1 MAAESEVKFN
11 SSQEAKF
18 SQWRHAGATGSD
30 SGTSEVETIAQAGL
44 SYTTQSTTQSYLVNP
59 GRQIN
64 IKVLDKSIGS
74 ALVKINNPDYCEIK
88 ITRDEIQGLP
98 PRDLNQGV
106 PSITRKR
113 RIKSSL
119 PISSVVEQGDTQPE
133 LGDTELED
141 SQPDLEHLSTSEDM
155 ADAIAESRKTHRR
168 ESLARQEIVDYQF
181 HDHHFVVIFP
191 QPLVLG
197 SRLAKDS

>member
-1 MAAESEVKFN
+1 MAAESEAKFN

-74 ALVKINNPDYCEIK
+74 VLVKIKTPTIARSKSLEMKFKDFH
-88 ITRDEIQGLP
+88 QG
-98 PRDLNQGV
+98 
-106 PSITRKR
+106 T
-113 RIKSSL
+113 
-119 PISSVVEQGDTQPE
+119 
-133 LGDTELED
+133 
-141 SQPDLEHLSTSEDM
+141 
-155 ADAIAESRKTHRR
+155 
-168 ESLARQEIVDYQF
+168 
-181 HDHHFVVIFP
+181 
-191 QPLVLG
+191 
-197 SRLAKDS
+197 